1 VESGERRGGGGR
13 RRCARGPARHPPVT
27 RAVDTHPVSEATVD
41 VADLRHHG
49 GTEGDGADAPLR
61 EDIRLLG
68 RVLGEV
74 IGEQSGDDVLA
85 LVESTRV
92 EAFRLRR
99 SEVDRVD
106 VAARLTGLDV
116 RSANHVIRA
125 FSHFSLLANLAEDL
139 HHERRRRFHRIEGSP
154 PQKGSLAATFEL
166 LDAEHLDADVVA
178 RELAGALVSPVV
190 TAHPTEVRRRTITR
204 VTRQITEL
212 IRRRDRSAPGE
223 ADDPAWSAELER
235 AVLTLWQ
242 TALLRL
248 SRLRLAD
255 EIDEA
260 LRYYELSLFEV
271 VPAINAELRRALR
284 ERWPSAGLDRPL
296 LLPGSWIGGD
306 RDGNPF
312 VTAEAVRLAS
322 TRQAETALGHHL
334 AELLALH
341 DELSM
346 SDRLITPTPELAQLA
361 EASGD
366 DSPFR
371 ADEPYRRALYGVHA
385 RLAATAQRVLG
396 SVPGQAAHAVLEPYA
411 TPDELLA
418 DLATI
423 DASLRTHGAGALA
436 DDRLARLREAV
447 EVFGFH
453 LAGLDVRQNSAVH
466 EEVLAELLAW
476 AGVCPDYAALDEE
489 QRVELL
495 VGELRM
501 RRPLVRPDAGLSDL
515 ARGELDVLFA
525 AADQVRALGPEAIPN
540 YVISMCESVSDVLE
554 VAVLLK
560 EVGLLDPDRDGGPVC
575 SVGISPLFETI
586 GDLQHAAETMTAVLG
601 QPLYRALL
609 ANRGDV
615 QEVMLG
621 YSDSNKDGG
630 YLAANWALYR
640 AELAL
645 VEVARRE
652 GIRLRL
658 FHGRGGT
665 VGRGGGPSYD
675 AIRAQPPGAVAGAL
689 RITEQGEVIAAK
701 YAEPDRA
708 RRNLEAM
715 VAATLEASLLDVEGL
730 GDDAEPAYALLDD
743 LAARAQQAYRALV
756 HETPGFVEWFRAATP
771 IRELAELNIGSRPPS
786 RKAGDSI
793 ADLRAIPWVFS
804 WSQARIM
811 LPGWY
816 GTGSA
821 LESWVGGSGERLARL
836 QELHRRWPFFRSI
849 LSNMGMVLAKTD
861 LDLAARYAELV
872 PDEQL
877 RHRVFDQLTAEHER
891 SCRMLLAV
899 TGDDR
904 LLADNPSLARS
915 IRNRFPYLEPLHHLQ
930 VEMLRRRR
938 GHEGQGGDD
947 DELVRRNIQLTINGI
962 ATALRNSG

>member
-1 VESGERRGGGGR
+1 M
-13 RRCARGPARHPPVT
+13 
-27 RAVDTHPVSEATVD
+27 
-41 VADLRHHG
+41 RHHG
-49 GTEGDGADAPLR
+49 GAEGDGADAPLR

-68 RVLGEV
+68 RVLGKV
-74 IGEQSGDDVLA
+74 IGEQSGDDVLD

-92 EAFRLRR
+92 EAFRVRR
-99 SEVDRVD
+99 SEVDRTQI
-106 VAARLTGLDV
+106 AARLGDLDV
-116 RSANHVIRA
+116 RAANHVIRA
-125 FSHFSLLANLAEDL
+125 FSHFSLLANLAEDI
-139 HHERRRRFHRIEGSP
+139 HHERRRRFHRLEGSP
-154 PQKGSLAATFEL
+154 PQKGSLAATFDL
-166 LDAEHLDADVVA
+166 LDAEHLDPDVVG
-178 RELAGALVSPVV
+178 RELSGALVCPVV
-190 TAHPTEVRRRTITR
+190 TAHPTEVRRRTVFR
-204 VTRQITEL
+204 VQRQVTEL

-223 ADDPAWSAELER
+223 VDDPAWSAELER

-284 ERWPSAGLDRPL
+284 ERWPSAGLLQRPM

-312 VTAEAVRLAS
+312 VTADAVRRAS

-346 SDRLITPTPELAQLA
+346 SDRLITSTPELARLA
-361 EASGD
+361 EASRD

-371 ADEPYRRALYGVHA
+371 ADEPYRRALYGMHA
-385 RLAATAQRVLG
+385 RLAATAQQVLG
-396 SVPGQAAHAVLEPYA
+396 SVPGPPPHAALVPYA
-411 TPDELLA
+411 APDELLA

-423 DASLRTHGAGALA
+423 DASLRTHGGGALA
-436 DDRLARLREAV
+436 DDRLARLREGV

-453 LAGLDVRQNSAVH
+453 LAGLDMRQNAGVH
-466 EEVLAELLAW
+466 ADVLAELLAW
-476 AGVCPDYAALDEE
+476 AGVCPDYAALDEAA
-489 QRVELL
+489 RVELL
-495 VGELRM
+495 TGELRM
-501 RRPLVRPDAGLSDL
+501 RRPLVRPDAELSEL
-515 ARGELDVLFA
+515 ARGEVDVLLA
-525 AADQVRALGPEAIPN
+525 AAEQVRELGPRAIPN

-560 EVGLLDPDRDGGPVC
+560 EVGLLDPDGEGGPTC
-575 SVGISPLFETI
+575 PVGISPLFETI
-586 GDLQHAAETMTAVLG
+586 GDLQRAAETMTAVLG

-609 ANRGDV
+609 GNRGDV

-652 GIRLRL
+652 GVRLRL

-715 VAATLEASLLDVEGL
+715 VAATLEATLLDTEGL
-730 GDDAEPAYALLDD
+730 GDDAGSAYALLDD

-756 HETPGFVEWFRAATP
+756 HETPGFVDWFRTATP
-771 IRELAELNIGSRPPS
+771 IGELAELNIGSRPPS
-786 RKAGDSI
+786 RKAGASI
-793 ADLRAIPWVFS
+793 GDLRAIPWVFS

-821 LESWVGGSGERLARL
+821 LESWVDGDDGRLTRL
-836 QELHRRWPFFRSI
+836 QELHRRWPWFRTM

-861 LDLAARYAELV
+861 LDLAARYAGLV
-872 PDEQL
+872 PDEEL
-877 RHRVFDQLTAEHER
+877 RNRVFDQLTAEHER
-891 SCRMLLAV
+891 SVRMLLAV

-904 LLADNPSLARS
+904 LLADNPSLERS

-938 GHEGQGGDD
+938 SVDGGAGPD

>member
-1 VESGERRGGGGR
+1 M
-13 RRCARGPARHPPVT
+13 
-27 RAVDTHPVSEATVD
+27 SEATVD

-49 GTEGDGADAPLR
+49 AEEGDAADAPLR

-74 IGEQSGDDVLA
+74 IGEQSGADVLD

-92 EAFRLRR
+92 EAFRVRR
-99 SEVDRVD
+99 SEVDR
-106 VAARLTGLDV
+106 AELAERLGDLDV

-125 FSHFSLLANLAEDL
+125 FSHFSLLANLAEDI
-139 HHERRRRFHRIEGSP
+139 HHERRRRFHRREGSP
-154 PQKGSLAATFEL
+154 PQKGSLAAAFAL
-166 LDAEHLDADVVA
+166 LDAERLDPDVVA
-178 RELAGALVSPVV
+178 RELAGALVCPVV
-190 TAHPTEVRRRTITR
+190 TAHPTEVRRKTISR
-204 VTRQITEL
+204 VQRQVTEL
-212 IRRRDRSAPGE
+212 IRRRDLSAPGAAE
-223 ADDPAWSAELER
+223 DAEWSAQLER

-260 LRYYELSLFEV
+260 LRYYELSLFQV
-271 VPAINAELRRALR
+271 VPAINAELRRALT
-284 ERWPSAGLDRPL
+284 ERWPHAGLLARPM

-312 VTAEAVRLAS
+312 VTADAVRRAS
-322 TRQAETALGHHL
+322 TRQAETALAHHL
-334 AELLALH
+334 AELLVLH

-346 SDRLITPTPELAQLA
+346 SDRLVTPTPALYHLA
-361 EASGD
+361 EASRD

-371 ADEPYRRALYGVHA
+371 ADEPYRRALYGIHA
-385 RLAATAQRVLG
+385 RLAATARRVLG
-396 SVPGQAAHAVLEPYA
+396 SVPGQPPHHELEPYD

-418 DLATI
+418 DLATV
-423 DASLRTHGAGALA
+423 DASLRSHGAGALA
-436 DDRLARLREAV
+436 DDRLTRLRDAV

-453 LAGLDVRQNSAVH
+453 LCGLDMRQNSAVH
-466 EEVLAELLAW
+466 AEVLAELLAW

-489 QRVELL
+489 QRVQLL
-495 VGELRM
+495 VAELRM
-501 RRPLVRPDAGLSDL
+501 RRPLTRPDAQLSET
-515 ARGELDVLFA
+515 ARGELDVLLA
-525 AADQVRALGPEAIPN
+525 AAEQVRSLGPRAIPN

-560 EVGLLDPDRDGGPVC
+560 EVGLLDPDGEDGPTC
-575 SVGISPLFETI
+575 PVGISPLFETI
-586 GDLQHAAETMTAVLG
+586 GDLQRAGRTLSAVLE

-701 YAEPDRA
+701 YADPDLA

-715 VAATLEASLLDVEGL
+715 VAATLEATLLDVEGL
-730 GDDAEPAYALLDD
+730 GDAAEDAYALLDD
-743 LAARAQQAYRALV
+743 LAARAQAAYRALV
-756 HETPGFVEWFRAATP
+756 HETPGFVDWFRAATP
-771 IRELAELNIGSRPPS
+771 IGELAELNIGSRPPS
-786 RKAGDSI
+786 RKAGTSI

-816 GTGSA
+816 GTGTA
-821 LESWVGGSGERLARL
+821 LESWVDGDDARLERLR
-836 QELHRRWPFFRSI
+836 ELHRRWPFFRTV

-872 PDEQL
+872 PDPVL
-877 RHRVFDQLTAEHER
+877 RVRVFGEITAEHER
-891 SCRMLLAV
+891 SCRMLLAI

-938 GHEGQGGDD
+938 SGDD

>member
-1 VESGERRGGGGR
+1 MRRSDR
-13 RRCARGPARHPPVT
+13 PDPDAR
-27 RAVDTHPVSEATVD
+27 
-41 VADLRHHG
+41 AD
-49 GTEGDGADAPLR
+49 DAPLR
-61 EDIRLLG
+61 DDIRLLG

-74 IGEQSGDDVLA
+74 IGEQAGPEVLE

-92 EAFRLRR
+92 QAFGIRR
-99 SEVDRVD
+99 SEVDRGQL
-106 VAARLTGLDV
+106 AAQLAGLDV

-125 FSHFSLLANLAEDL
+125 FSHFSLLANLAEDI
-139 HHERRRRFHRIEGSP
+139 HHERRRRYHRREGSP
-154 PQKGSLAATFEL
+154 PQLGTLAATFAL
-166 LDAEHLDADVVA
+166 LDRADLDPDVVA
-178 RELAGALVSPVV
+178 RELTGALVCPVV
-190 TAHPTEVRRRTITR
+190 TAHPTEVRRKTISQ
-204 VTRQITEL
+204 VQRQVAEL
-212 IRRRDRSAPGE
+212 IRQRDRTAEGE
-223 ADDPAWSAELER
+223 VDDEWSAKLWR
-235 AVLTLWQ
+235 SVLTLWQ

-248 SRLRLAD
+248 SRLRLQD

-260 LRYYELSLFEV
+260 LRYYKLSLFDV
-271 VPAINAELRRALR
+271 VPALNAELRRALE
-284 ERWPSAGLDRPL
+284 ERFPGAGLLRRPI

-312 VTAEAVRLAS
+312 VTADALRRA
-322 TRQAETALGHHL
+322 TNRQAETALGHHL
-334 AELLALH
+334 AELEALRG
-341 DELSM
+341 ELSM
-346 SDRLITPTPELAQLA
+346 SDRLVTPTPALYTLA
-361 EASGD
+361 EASRD

-371 ADEPYRRALYGVHA
+371 ADEPYRRALNGIA
-385 RLAATAQRVLG
+385 WRLAGT
-396 SVPGQAAHAVLEPYA
+396 AHAVLGRVPGPAPEVHLPPYDS
-411 TPDELLA
+411 PDELRA
-418 DLATI
+418 DLDVV
-423 DASLRTHGAGALA
+423 DASLRSHGAGALA
-436 DDRLARLREAV
+436 DDRLLRLREAV

-453 LAGLDVRQNSAVH
+453 LCGLDLRQNSAVH
-466 EEVLAELLAW
+466 EQVVGELLAW
-476 AGVCPDYAALDEE
+476 AGVCDDYASLDEAA
-489 QRVELL
+489 RVELL
-495 VGELRM
+495 AGELQR
-501 RRPLVRPDAGLSDL
+501 RRPLVRPDAELSDDT
-515 ARGELDVLFA
+515 RKELDVLLA
-525 AADQVRALGPEAIPN
+525 AAEQVVLLGPRTIPN

-560 EVGLLDPDRDGGPVC
+560 EVGLLDPAGPDGPTC

-586 GDLQHAAETMTAVLG
+586 GDLQAAATTLG
-601 QPLYRALL
+601 AMLDQPLYRALVG
-609 ANRGDV
+609 NRGDA

-640 AELAL
+640 AELDL

-665 VGRGGGPSYD
+665 VGRGGGPSYE

-701 YAEPDRA
+701 YADPDLA
-708 RRNLEAM
+708 RRNLEALL
-715 VAATLEASLLDVEGL
+715 AATLESTLLDVEGL
-730 GDDAEPAYALLDD
+730 GADAEDAYGLLDD

-771 IRELAELNIGSRPPS
+771 ISELAELNIGSRPPS
-786 RKAGDSI
+786 RKAGNSI

-804 WSQARIM
+804 WSQTRIM

-821 LESWVGGSGERLARL
+821 LESWVDGDEGRLGSL
-836 QELHRRWPFFRSI
+836 QELHRRWPFFRTM

-861 LDLAARYAELV
+861 LGLAARYAELV
-872 PDEQL
+872 PDEEL
-877 RHRVFDQLTAEHER
+877 RARVFDQITAEHER
-891 SCRMLLAV
+891 TCRMLLAV
-899 TGDDR
+899 TGDDA

-938 GHEGQGGDD
+938 SGDD
-947 DELVRRNIQLTINGI
+947 DELTRRNIQLTINGI

>member
-1 VESGERRGGGGR
+1 M
-13 RRCARGPARHPPVT
+13 
-27 RAVDTHPVSEATVD
+27 SEATVD
-41 VADLRHHG
+41 VADLRRS
-49 GTEGDGADAPLR
+49 DGAARSDERADDAPLR

-74 IGEQSGDDVLA
+74 IGSQAGQDVLD

-92 EAFRLRR
+92 EAFRVRR
-99 SEVDRVD
+99 SEVDR
-106 VAARLTGLDV
+106 AELAQRLSGLDI

-125 FSHFSLLANLAEDL
+125 FSHFSVLANLAEDI
-139 HHERRRRFHRIEGSP
+139 HHERRRRFHRREGSP
-154 PQKGSLAATFEL
+154 PQAGSLAASMQL
-166 LDAEHLDADVVA
+166 LDRAGLSDDEVT
-178 RELAGALVSPVV
+178 RKLAGALVCPVV
-190 TAHPTEVRRRTITR
+190 TAHPTEVRRRTITQVQR
-204 VTRQITEL
+204 HITDL
-212 IRRRDRSAPGE
+212 IRERDRTAGGE
-223 ADDPAWSAELER
+223 IDDARWSAELWR
-235 AVLTLWQ
+235 SVLTLWQ

-248 SRLRLAD
+248 SRLRLTD

-260 LRYYELSLFEV
+260 LRYYDLSLFEV
-271 VPAINAELRRALR
+271 VPALNAELRRALA
-284 ERWPSAGLDRPL
+284 ERWPDAGLLQRPV

-312 VTAEAVRLAS
+312 VTADALRRATS
-322 TRQAETALGHHL
+322 RQAETALKHHL
-334 AELLALH
+334 GELQALGA
-341 DELSM
+341 ELSM
-346 SDRLITPTPELAQLA
+346 SDRLVTPTAELYALA
-361 EASGD
+361 EASRD

-371 ADEPYRRALYGVHA
+371 ADEPYRRALIGIYA
-385 RLAATAQRVLG
+385 RLAATA
-396 SVPGQAAHAVLEPYA
+396 HAVLGRVPAAAPEHPLPPYEF
-411 TPDELLA
+411 PDELRA
-418 DLATI
+418 DLDVV
-423 DASLRTHGAGALA
+423 DASLRSHGAGALA
-436 DDRLARLREAV
+436 DDRLQRLREAV

-453 LAGLDVRQNSAVH
+453 LCGLDLRQNSAVH
-466 EEVLAELLAW
+466 ESVVGELLAW
-476 AGVCPDYAALDEE
+476 AGVCDDYAALDEDA
-489 QRVELL
+489 RVRLL
-495 VGELRM
+495 AGELTM
-501 RRPLVRPDAGLSDL
+501 RRPLVRADAELSEDT
-515 ARGELDVLFA
+515 RKELDVLVA
-525 AADQVRALGPEAIPN
+525 AAEQVAVLGARTIPN

-560 EVGLLDPDRDGGPVC
+560 EVGLLDPGAEDGPRC

-586 GDLQHAAETMTAVLG
+586 DDLQAAGSTLTAMLD

-609 ANRGDV
+609 AARGEV

-630 YLAANWALYR
+630 CLAANWALYR
-640 AELAL
+640 AQLDL
-645 VEVARRE
+645 VEVARE
-652 GIRLRL
+652 AGVRLRL

-701 YAEPDRA
+701 YADPGLA
-708 RRNLEAM
+708 RRNLEALL
-715 VAATLEASLLDVEGL
+715 AATLESTLLDIEGL
-730 GDDAEPAYALLDD
+730 GDDAGAAYALLDE

-771 IRELAELNIGSRPPS
+771 INELAELNIGSRPPS

-804 WSQARIM
+804 WSQSRIM

-821 LESWVGGSGERLARL
+821 LESWVDGGGAGREDRLARL
-836 QELHRRWPFFRSI
+836 QELHRTWPFFRTM

-861 LDLAARYAELV
+861 LGLAARYAELV
-872 PDEQL
+872 PDEDL
-877 RHRVFDQLTAEHER
+877 RHRVFDPITAEHER
-891 SCRMLLAV
+891 TVRMLLAI
-899 TGDDR
+899 TGDDH
-904 LLADNPSLARS
+904 LLADNPSLNRS

-938 GHEGQGGDD
+938 SGDD
-947 DELVRRNIQLTINGI
+947 DDLTRRNIQLTINGI

>member
-1 VESGERRGGGGR
+1 
-13 RRCARGPARHPPVT
+13 
-27 RAVDTHPVSEATVD
+27 VSEATVD
-41 VADLRHHG
+41 VADLHAPDDRAS
-49 GTEGDGADAPLR
+49 EIPLR

-74 IGEQSGDDVLA
+74 IAEQAGPEVLE

-92 EAFRLRR
+92 EAFRIRR
-99 SEVDRVD
+99 SEAERGDLAERL
-106 VAARLTGLDV
+106 AALDP
-116 RSANHVIRA
+116 RSANHVVRA
-125 FSHFSLLANLAEDL
+125 FSHFSLLANIAEDV
-139 HHERRRRFHRIEGSP
+139 HHERRRRHHRRAGSP
-154 PQKGSLAATFEL
+154 PQKGSLAASLDL
-166 LDAEHLDADVVA
+166 LDAAGLDPTVVA
-178 RELAGALVSPVV
+178 RELAGAVVVPVV
-190 TAHPTEVRRRTITR
+190 TAHPTEVRRKTISQ
-204 VTRQITEL
+204 VQQQVSDL
-212 IRRRDRSAPGE
+212 LAQRDG
-223 ADDPAWSAELER
+223 ADVDERAWSAHLWRE
-235 AVLTLWQ
+235 VLTLWQ

-271 VPAINAELRRALR
+271 VPEINAELRRALR
-284 ERWPSAGLDRPL
+284 DRWPDADL
-296 LLPGSWIGGD
+296 LRTPMLRPGSWIGGD

-312 VTAEAVRLAS
+312 VTADAVRRATTS
-322 TRQAETALGHHL
+322 QAGTALRHHL
-334 AELLALH
+334 AELVCLA

-346 SDRLITPTPELAQLA
+346 SDRLISPTPELYALA
-361 EASGD
+361 DASGD

-371 ADEPYRRALYGVHA
+371 GDEPYRRALRGIYR
-385 RLAATAQRVLG
+385 RLAATALRVLG
-396 SVPGQAAHAVLEPYA
+396 EVPGAGPDVVLTPYDLPA
-411 TPDELLA
+411 ELIA
-418 DLATI
+418 DLETV
-423 DASLRTHGAGALA
+423 DVSLRGHGAGALA

-453 LAGLDVRQNSAVH
+453 LCGLDMRQNSAVH
-466 EEVLAELLAW
+466 ADVLGELLAW
-476 AGVCPDYAALDEE
+476 AGVCPDYTALDEAA
-489 QRVELL
+489 RVELL
-495 VGELRM
+495 TGELQL
-501 RRPLVRPDAGLSDL
+501 RRPLVRPGAELSDL
-515 ARGELDVLFA
+515 ARGELDLLVA
-525 AADQVRALGPEAIPN
+525 AAEQIALLGPEAIPN

-560 EVGLLDPDRDGGPVC
+560 EVGLLDPGAEGGPRC

-586 GDLQHAAETMTAVLG
+586 EDLQSAGATVTAMLDH
-601 QPLYRALL
+601 PLYRALVTG
-609 ANRGDV
+609 RGDV

-645 VEVARRE
+645 VEVARR
-652 GIRLRL
+652 GGVRLRL

-665 VGRGGGPSYD
+665 VGRGGGPSYE
-675 AIRAQPPGAVAGAL
+675 AIRAQPPGSVAGAL

-701 YAEPDRA
+701 YASPHLA
-708 RRNLEAM
+708 RRNLEAL
-715 VAATLEASLLDVEGL
+715 VAATLESTLLDIEGL
-730 GDDAEPAYALLDD
+730 GDDAEATYALFDD
-743 LAARAQQAYRALV
+743 LAARARSAYSALV

-771 IRELAELNIGSRPPS
+771 VRELAELNIGSRPPS

-793 ADLRAIPWVFS
+793 SDLRAIPWVFS

-816 GTGSA
+816 GTGTA
-821 LESWVGGSGERLARL
+821 LESWVDGSAERLAQL
-836 QELHRRWPFFRSI
+836 QDLHRRWPFFRTV

-861 LDLAARYAELV
+861 LELAARYAELV
-872 PDEQL
+872 PDPEL
-877 RHRVFDQLTAEHER
+877 RERVFSQITAEHER
-891 SCRMLLAV
+891 SVRMLLAI
-899 TGDDR
+899 TGDDH

-938 GHEGQGGDD
+938 GGDD
-947 DELVRRNIQLTINGI
+947 DELVRRCIQLSVNGV

>member
-1 VESGERRGGGGR
+1 M
-13 RRCARGPARHPPVT
+13 
-27 RAVDTHPVSEATVD
+27 SEATVD
-41 VADLRHHG
+41 VADLRLPG
-49 GTEGDGADAPLR
+49 RDPEGDGRADDAPLR
-61 EDIRLLG
+61 DDIRLLG

-74 IGEQSGDDVLA
+74 IREQTGDDVLD

-92 EAFRLRR
+92 QAFAVRR
-99 SEVDRVD
+99 SEADRAGL
-106 VAARLTGLDV
+106 AARLGDLDV
-116 RSANHVIRA
+116 RAANHVIRA

-139 HHERRRRFHRIEGSP
+139 HHERRRRHHRRAGSP
-154 PQKGSLAATFEL
+154 PQPGSLAATFAT
-166 LDAEHLDADVVA
+166 LDRAGLDPDAVA
-178 RELAGALVSPVV
+178 RELAGALVVPVV
-190 TAHPTEVRRRTITR
+190 TAHPTEVRRRTISL
-204 VTRQITEL
+204 VQKQVTEL
-212 IRRRDRSAPGE
+212 IRERDRMAPGE
-223 ADDPAWSAELER
+223 VDERAWSAELER

-248 SRLRLAD
+248 SRLRLTD

-260 LRYYELSLFEV
+260 LRYYDLSLFRV
-271 VPAINAELRRALR
+271 VPEINAELRRELGS
-284 ERWPSAGLDRPL
+284 RWPGSGLPTQPVL
-296 LLPGSWIGGD
+296 QPGSWIGGD

-312 VTAEAVRLAS
+312 VTADAVRRAS
-322 TRQAETALGHHL
+322 TRHAETALAHHL
-334 AELLALH
+334 AELVELRS
-341 DELSM
+341 ELSM
-346 SDRLITPTPELAQLA
+346 SDRLVTPTAELSHLA
-361 EASGD
+361 EASRD

-371 ADEPYRRALYGVHA
+371 ADEPYRRALTGVHA
-385 RLAATAQRVLG
+385 RLAATARRVLG
-396 SVPGQAAHAVLEPYA
+396 SVPGAAPHAELEPYT

-418 DLATI
+418 DLAVV

-436 DDRLARLREAV
+436 DDRLARLRDAV

-453 LAGLDVRQNSAVH
+453 LAGLDMRQNSSVH

-476 AGVCPDYAALDEE
+476 AGVCPDYASLDEAA
-489 QRVELL
+489 RVELL
-495 VGELRM
+495 AGELEL
-501 RRPLVRPDAGLSDL
+501 RRPLVRPGAQLSDL
-515 ARGELDVLFA
+515 ARGELDLLVA
-525 AADQVRALGPEAIPN
+525 AAEQVAKLGPRAIPN

-560 EVGLLDPDRDGGPVC
+560 EVGLLDPDGEDGPTC
-575 SVGISPLFETI
+575 PVGISPLFETI
-586 GDLQHAAETMTAVLG
+586 ADLQGAGETMTAVLA
-601 QPLYRALL
+601 QPLYRALV
-609 ANRGDV
+609 AARGDA

-665 VGRGGGPSYD
+665 VGRGGGPSYE

-701 YAEPDRA
+701 YGEPDLA
-708 RRNLEAM
+708 RRNLEAL
-715 VAATLEASLLDVEGL
+715 VAATLEATLLDVEGL
-730 GDDAEPAYALLDD
+730 GDDAEDAYALLDD
-743 LAARAQQAYRALV
+743 LAARAQDAYRALV
-756 HETPGFVEWFRAATP
+756 HDTPGFVEWFRAATP

-786 RKAGDSI
+786 RKAGDRI

-821 LESWVGGSGERLARL
+821 LESWIDGDPQRLARL
-836 QELHRRWPFFRSI
+836 QELHRRWPFLRTI

-872 PDEQL
+872 PDEEL
-877 RHRVFDQLTAEHER
+877 RARVFDQITAEHER
-891 SCRMLLAV
+891 TCRVLLAV
-899 TGDDR
+899 TGDDH

-938 GHEGQGGDD
+938 TGDD

>member
-1 VESGERRGGGGR
+1 M
-13 RRCARGPARHPPVT
+13 
-27 RAVDTHPVSEATVD
+27 SEATVD

-49 GTEGDGADAPLR
+49 APGTGDRADDEPLR

-74 IGEQSGDDVLA
+74 IGEQAGPEVLE

-92 EAFRLRR
+92 EAFRIRR
-99 SEVDRVD
+99 SEVDR
-106 VAARLTGLDV
+106 AELARRLADLDV

-125 FSHFSLLANLAEDL
+125 FSHFSLLANLAEDI
-139 HHERRRRFHRIEGSP
+139 HHERRRRHHRRAGSP
-154 PQKGSLAATFEL
+154 PQQGSLAASFAL
-166 LDAEHLDADVVA
+166 LDQADIPGETVA
-178 RELAGALVSPVV
+178 RELAGALVCPVV
-190 TAHPTEVRRRTITR
+190 TAHPTEVRRKTVFQVQRQ
-204 VTRQITEL
+204 VTQL
-212 IRRRDRSAPGE
+212 IRERDRAGG
-223 ADDPAWSAELER
+223 DVDPAWSAQLWR

-248 SRLRLAD
+248 SRLRLTD

-271 VPAINAELRRALR
+271 VPAINAEVRRAVEQRWPGAGVLRR
-284 ERWPSAGLDRPL
+284 PM

-312 VTAEAVRLAS
+312 VTGEALRRATS
-322 TRQAETALGHHL
+322 RQAETALSHHL
-334 AELLALH
+334 AELAALRS
-341 DELSM
+341 ELSM
-346 SDRLITPTPELAQLA
+346 SDRLVTPTPQLYALAD
-361 EASGD
+361 ASGD

-371 ADEPYRRALYGVHA
+371 ADEPYRRALSGISA
-385 RLAATAQRVLG
+385 RLAATAAR
-396 SVPGQAAHAVLEPYA
+396 VPGVVPGDAGSLPALPPYA
-411 TPDELLA
+411 TPDELRA
-418 DLATI
+418 DLDVV
-423 DASLRTHGAGALA
+423 DASLRSHGAGALA
-436 DDRLARLREAV
+436 DDRLLRLREAV

-453 LAGLDVRQNSAVH
+453 LCGLDLRQNSSVH
-466 EEVLAELLAW
+466 EQVVGELLAW
-476 AGVCPDYAALDEE
+476 AGVCDDYTALDETA
-489 QRVELL
+489 RVELL
-495 VGELRM
+495 AGELTL
-501 RRPLVRPDAGLSDL
+501 RRPLVRPDAQLSEE
-515 ARGELDVLFA
+515 ARKELDVLVA
-525 AADQVRALGPEAIPN
+525 AAERVALLGPRTIPN

-560 EVGLLDPDRDGGPVC
+560 EVGLLDPAGPEGPTC
-575 SVGISPLFETI
+575 PVGISPLFETI
-586 GDLQHAAETMTAVLG
+586 TDLQNAATTLGAVLD

-640 AELAL
+640 AELDL
-645 VEVARRE
+645 VELARRE

-665 VGRGGGPSYD
+665 VGRGGGPSYE

-701 YAEPDRA
+701 YADPDLA
-708 RRNLEAM
+708 RRNLEAL
-715 VAATLEASLLDVEGL
+715 VAATLESTLLDVEGL
-730 GDDAEPAYALLDD
+730 GADAEDAYAVLDD
-743 LAARAQQAYRALV
+743 LAARAQRAYRELV

-771 IRELAELNIGSRPPS
+771 IGELAELNIGSRPPS
-786 RKAGDSI
+786 RKAGNSI

-804 WSQARIM
+804 WSQTRIM

-821 LESWVGGSGERLARL
+821 LEEWVGGSAERLERL
-836 QELHRRWPFFRSI
+836 RELHRRWPFFRTV

-861 LDLAARYAELV
+861 LELAARYAELV
-872 PDEQL
+872 PDEEL
-877 RHRVFDQLTAEHER
+877 RARVFDRITAEHER
-891 SCRMLLAV
+891 TCRMALAV
-899 TGDDR
+899 TGDDD

-938 GHEGQGGDD
+938 SGE
-947 DELVRRNIQLTINGI
+947 DEELTSRNIQLTINGI

>member
-1 VESGERRGGGGR
+1 M
-13 RRCARGPARHPPVT
+13 
-27 RAVDTHPVSEATVD
+27 SEATVD

-49 GTEGDGADAPLR
+49 GAEGDATAATDAPLR

-74 IGEQSGDDVLA
+74 IGEQSGEDVLA

-92 EAFRLRR
+92 EAFRVRR
-99 SEVDRVD
+99 SEVDRAEL
-106 VAARLTGLDV
+106 AARLGDLDV
-116 RSANHVIRA
+116 RSTNHVIRA
-125 FSHFSLLANLAEDL
+125 FSHFSLLANLAEDI
-139 HHERRRRFHRIEGSP
+139 HHQRRRRIHRREGSP
-154 PQKGSLAATFEL
+154 PQKGSLAATLGL
-166 LDAEHLDADVVA
+166 LDAARLDPDVVA
-178 RELAGALVSPVV
+178 RELAGALVCPVV
-190 TAHPTEVRRRTITR
+190 TAHPTEVRRRTVFR
-204 VTRQITEL
+204 VQRQVTEL

-223 ADDPAWSAELER
+223 VEEAEWSAELHR

-284 ERWPSAGLDRPL
+284 ERWPHAGLLPRPM

-312 VTAEAVRLAS
+312 VTADAVRRAS
-322 TRQAETALGHHL
+322 TRQAETALAHHL
-334 AELLALH
+334 GELLALH

-346 SDRLITPTPELAQLA
+346 SDRLITPTPELAHLA
-361 EASGD
+361 EASRD

-371 ADEPYRRALYGVHA
+371 ADESYRRALHGIHA

-396 SVPGQAAHAVLEPYA
+396 FVPGRPPHHELEPYDG
-411 TPDELLA
+411 PDELLA
-418 DLATI
+418 DLATV
-423 DASLRTHGAGALA
+423 DTSLRRHGADALA
-436 DDRLARLREAV
+436 DDRLARLRDAV

-453 LAGLDVRQNSAVH
+453 LCGLDMRQNSAVH
-466 EEVLAELLAW
+466 EEVLGELLAW
-476 AGVCPDYAALDEE
+476 AGVCPDYAALDEDD
-489 QRVELL
+489 RVALL

-501 RRPLVRPDAGLSDL
+501 RRPLVRHGAELSEL
-515 ARGELDVLFA
+515 ARGELDLLEA
-525 AADQVRALGPEAIPN
+525 AAGQVRELGPRAIPN

-560 EVGLLDPDRDGGPVC
+560 EVGLLDPDGEDGPTC
-575 SVGISPLFETI
+575 PVGISPLFETI
-586 GDLQHAAETMTAVLG
+586 ADLQRAAQTMSAVLG
-601 QPLYRALL
+601 EPLYRTLV

-645 VEVARRE
+645 VEVARTE

-701 YAEPDRA
+701 YADPDLA
-708 RRNLEAM
+708 RRNLEAV
-715 VAATLEASLLDVEGL
+715 VAATLESTLLDVEGL
-730 GDDAEPAYALLDD
+730 GEDAEPAYALLDD

-756 HETPGFVEWFRAATP
+756 HETPGFVDWFRAATP
-771 IRELAELNIGSRPPS
+771 IGELAELNIGSRPPS

-804 WSQARIM
+804 WSQSRIM

-816 GTGSA
+816 GTGTA
-821 LESWVGGSGERLARL
+821 LESWVDGDDAKLARL
-836 QELHRRWPFFRSI
+836 QELHRRWPFLRTM

-861 LDLAARYAELV
+861 LGLAARYAELV
-872 PDEQL
+872 PDEEL
-877 RHRVFDQLTAEHER
+877 RHRVFDQITAEHER

-938 GHEGQGGDD
+938 GGDD